1 MRISAIASFALGL
14 LAAFALPSF
23 AAAQNAAPAQP
34 QWDYAGKY
42 GPINWGK
49 LDPAYSACKGRQQS
63 PVDIRGARLNTALK
77 PIEFHFIGG
86 PVTLVNDGRAII
98 VHVVPGSYV
107 LINGVRYDLQHF
119 TFHHPS
125 EHAVN
130 GDLSDMEV
138 DFLTRSADGKMAMLA
153 VLFSE
158 NSDFPNAT
166 VAALWQHLPK
176 AAGTQE
182 KDDDLVNPG
191 GLFPSDP
198 GYWTYTGSL
207 PAPPCTEGVQW
218 YVYESPLSISMR
230 QLNDFVRIFKMNTRP
245 LQDMHGRRIEANE

>member
-1 MRISAIASFALGL
+1 MRFSAFVPFALGL
-14 LAAFALPSF
+14 SSLFGLSPIAG
-23 AAAQNAAPAQP
+23 AQSSAPLD
-34 QWDYAGKY
+34 WSYIGKY
-42 GPINWGK
+42 GPLNWSK
-49 LDPAYSACKGRQQS
+49 LDPTYSACKGRQQS
-63 PVDIRGARLNTALK
+63 PVDIRGARLNSALK
-77 PIEFHFIGG
+77 PIQFHFVGG
-86 PVTLVNDGRAII
+86 PVTLVNDGHAI
-98 VHVVPGSYV
+98 VVQVVPGSYFV
-107 LINGVRYDLQHF
+107 ANGVRYELQHF

-138 DFLTRSADGKMAMLA
+138 DFLARSADGKLAMIA

-158 NSDFPNAT
+158 ISDFPNAT
-166 VAALWQHLPK
+166 VSALWQHLPK
-176 AAGTQE
+176 IAGAQQ

-218 YVYESPLSISMR
+218 FVYETPLSISVR
-230 QLNDFVRIFKMNTRP
+230 QLNDFVSIFRMNTRP

>member
-138 DFLTRSADGKMAMLA
+138 DFLTRSADGKLAMLA